1 MSFGKK
7 IVRRWKISSII
18 FKAVLVTILLII
30 FCISSLRIYFPVF
43 EGNIGS
49 GYVRSY
55 ESLNDKFSSS
65 LARTFNKYEVF
76 YMRIGNIF
84 IISSISY
91 YDENLMATCTTVA
104 DQEQAR

>member
-7 IVRRWKISSII
+7 IIRRWKRSSII
-18 FKAVLVTILLII
+18 FKAVIVSILLII

-55 ESLNDKFSSS
+55 ESLNDKFANS

-76 YMRIGNIF
+76 YLRIGNTF
-84 IISSISY
+84 IISSLSY
-91 YDENLMATCTTVA
+91 YDENLMATCTIVA
-104 DQEQAR
+104 DQEQVR

>member
-1 MSFGKK
+1 MFYNKK
-7 IVRRWKISSII
+7 LRELSLGGKISFFVVI
-18 FKAVLVTILLII
+18 LII

-43 EGNIGS
+43 EGNIGN

-84 IISSISY
+84 IISSFSY
-91 YDENLMATCTTVA
+91 YDESLMATCTIVA